1 MESDSSASSAKR
13 RRTALACEESQY
25 VPIPHPTINPACL
38 INLTHAIEA
47 HLLHLAIGASC
58 LQIANLLMSSE
69 NTKTHSQSMHPP
81 LPSRIVYQK
90 DRSQHAA
97 EQSAQV
103 PVDTAATSYTND
115 QDGELQPAPPP
126 VEALP
131 ERVQHLGQ
139 RFLESRRS
147 PPSIAPDQ
155 FTINGTISKTRF
167 FGNTQR
173 SISERRIRPFFAMFL
188 ERHNPVNSW
197 IYDLIE
203 QTERLIRAAKAQV
216 ILQQPAYPDMH
227 GLFPPK
233 EVADQLVNAYLRT
246 MESVYRIVHIPSFW
260 VNYRGFWTRSG
271 PNPPWVLIEL
281 LLVMA
286 IGSVFCQDKGQEDF
300 PIPREVVLQWIY
312 TGQNWLRSSFERS
325 QLRFENLRLYCLV
338 LIARQIYPVGS
349 DLVWL
354 SAGTLLR
361 TAMHMGL
368 HIDPSHMPEISRIG
382 AELRRRLWAT
392 ILEIN
397 LQTSA
402 DAGGLPLISP
412 DDYDCRPP
420 GNIDDDRLETGPAE
434 PPEKFTQASLQI
446 ALVRSLP
453 IRLRIVR
460 FTNDLRSGVSYDEAL
475 RLGAELTAIY
485 QRNANLFRSF
495 RNRVTPFQT
504 HLFDLMTQRF
514 MLALHDPFSIRAKL
528 DPTYPFSSDVTD
540 STRDSDYGHLLLF
553 GAALYRDVTF
563 QAICVIADESLDRLQ
578 HSPMTAATPDP
589 AQNSQALRLRS
600 ILERCTAHCMERMHA
615 DEHNI
620 KDYLVSS
627 LFLAHID
634 ARLQGGFVE
643 FAVRNAFRS
652 DLKTCID
659 LLEKLVETVAKSDWR
674 DVNGKSLGASQG
686 TGNTLNGNPGDHYWP
701 PNYGKLILEDLEDD
715 FDEGLDIHT
724 WLMQS

>member
-1 MESDSSASSAKR
+1 MMESDSSASSAKR
-13 RRTALACEESQY
+13 RRTALACEESREHQDTLADDA
-25 VPIPHPTINPACL
+25 PPAPESHDL
-38 INLTHAIEA
+38 
-47 HLLHLAIGASC
+47 
-58 LQIANLLMSSE
+58 SE
-69 NTKTHSQSMHPP
+69 RS
-81 LPSRIVYQK
+81 
-90 DRSQHAA
+90 SQHAA

-103 PVDTAATSYTND
+103 LADTAATSYTND

-131 ERVQHLGQ
+131 ERVQHQGQ
-139 RFLESRRS
+139 RFMESRRS
-147 PPSIAPDQ
+147 PSIVPDQ

-173 SISERRIRPFFAMFL
+173 SICERRVRPFFAMFL
-188 ERHNPVNSW
+188 ERHNPVNSY
-197 IYDLIE
+197 IYALIE
-203 QTERLIRAAKAQV
+203 QTERLTRAAKARD
-216 ILQQPAYPDMH
+216 ILRQPVCPDMRD
-227 GLFPPK
+227 LFPPK
-233 EVADQLVNAYLRT
+233 RVADQLVNAYLRT

-260 VNYRGFWTRSG
+260 LNYDGYWASSG
-271 PNPPWVLIEL
+271 PIPPWVMIEL
-281 LLVMA
+281 LLIMA
-286 IGSVFCQDKGQEDF
+286 MGSVFCHDKGQEDL
-300 PIPREVVLQWIY
+300 PIPRGVVLQWIY
-312 TGQNWLRSSFERS
+312 TAQNWLRSSFERS
-325 QLRFENLRLYCLV
+325 QLHFENLHLYCLL
-338 LIARQIYPVGS
+338 LIARQIYPIGR

-361 TAMHMGL
+361 TAMHIGL
-368 HIDPSHMPEISRIG
+368 HTDPSHMPQIPRLEAEI
-382 AELRRRLWAT
+382 RRRLWAT
-392 ILEIN
+392 ILEFN

-420 GNIDDDRLETGPAE
+420 ANIDDIRLETGPVE
-434 PPEKFTQASLQI
+434 PPETFTQASLQI

-460 FTNDLRSGVSYDEAL
+460 FTNDFRSGVSYDEAL
-475 RLGAELTAIY
+475 RLSAELTAIY
-485 QRNANLFRSF
+485 QRNATLFRFF

-514 MLALHDPFSIRAKL
+514 LLALHDPFSIRAKL
-528 DPTYPFSSDVTD
+528 DPTYHYSRDLNLQTALQILSPFSSDATD
-540 STRDSDYGHLLLF
+540 STRYSDYGHLLLL
-553 GAALYRDVTF
+553 GAAPYRDVPF

-634 ARLQGGFVE
+634 ARLQGKFIE

-686 TGNTLNGNPGDHYWP
+686 TGNTLNGNPEDHYWP

-724 WLMQS
+724 WLMQP